1 MTAKDEDASVPAAG
15 ESESETAMPPIAGQL
30 DAPAPAP
37 AGALLQAVGGMRPV
51 RPRGRFGGF
60 VAVLTAG
67 LVGPL
72 VLLALRPLRHD
83 LLALPR
89 VWLWGAAALWLLAST
104 ATLAAALIPAR
115 GDVLPSA
122 GRASRLGLRTIAALG
137 VFFLLGSVN
146 APSAS
151 APAPAGAWPLLRSC
165 LGCIAILLPI
175 AAVYLIA
182 GVLVLRRVLPMGAQR
197 IGVALGAAGGAMG
210 GLALLF
216 HCPIAGSAHMVL
228 GHVGGVALAAL
239 AGALLL
245 PGLLQRSPR

>member
-1 MTAKDEDASVPAAG
+1 MTAKDDDAPLPV
-15 ESESETAMPPIAGQL
+15 EMPSIAGQL

-37 AGALLQAVGGMRPV
+37 AAGLLQAVGGMRAV
-51 RPRGRFGGF
+51 RTRGRFGAF
-60 VAVLTAG
+60 AAVLGVG
-67 LVGPL
+67 LVAPL
-72 VLLALRPLRHD
+72 ALLALRPLRRD

-89 VWLWGAAALWLLAST
+89 LWLLGAAALWFLAST
-104 ATLAAALIPAR
+104 ATLASALIPAR

-122 GRASRLGLRTIAALG
+122 GRASRLGLRAIVALAL
-137 VFFLLGSVN
+137 FFVIDSVVV
-146 APSAS
+146 PGAS
-151 APAPAGAWPLLRSC
+151 APVPGGAGPLLQSC
-165 LGCIAILLPI
+165 LRCIGILLPV

-182 GVLVLRRVLPMGAQR
+182 GGLILRRVLPMGAQR

-216 HCPIAGSAHMVL
+216 HCPIAGGAHVVL

-245 PGLLQRSPR
+245 PALLRRSAP